1 MNKACN
7 VVVVVMRFTDLRN
20 DQMHLPMGAFLIS
33 SALETK
39 QSQKQTKKEKK
50 KTTSTSVTIPLTK
63 TVSGLLLGLLTVP
76 DVLAESAVGSSI
88 SSNQ

>member
-1 MNKACN
+1 MNKACSG
-7 VVVVVMRFTDLRN
+7 VVVVMRFIDLRN
-20 DQMHLPMGAFLIS
+20 VQTYLPMGAFLM

-39 QSQKQTKKEKK
+39 QNQTKRKK
-50 KTTSTSVTIPLTK
+50 KNTSISVAIPLTK

-76 DVLAESAVGSSI
+76 DVLAESSVGTSI